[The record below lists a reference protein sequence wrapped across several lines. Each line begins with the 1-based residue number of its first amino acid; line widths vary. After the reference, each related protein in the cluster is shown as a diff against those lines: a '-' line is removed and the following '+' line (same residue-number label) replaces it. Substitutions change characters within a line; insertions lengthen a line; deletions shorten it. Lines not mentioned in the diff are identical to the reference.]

1 MGARER
7 GSEGEQGSEKA
18 CNLRSVLERGKKE
31 GTEEG
36 RWKEGGGKRASE
48 RARKLQV
55 QVEISEARERVS
67 EGGGRE
73 GKVRK
78 EERKEHGREGRGG
91 EGRRESER
99 ESKRDRERA

>member
-7 GSEGEQGSEKA
+7 GREREQGSEKA
-18 CNLRSVLERGKKE
+18 YNLRTVLERGKQ

-36 RWKEGGGKRASE
+36 RWQEGGGKRASE

-55 QVEISEARERVS
+55 QVEISEARERGR